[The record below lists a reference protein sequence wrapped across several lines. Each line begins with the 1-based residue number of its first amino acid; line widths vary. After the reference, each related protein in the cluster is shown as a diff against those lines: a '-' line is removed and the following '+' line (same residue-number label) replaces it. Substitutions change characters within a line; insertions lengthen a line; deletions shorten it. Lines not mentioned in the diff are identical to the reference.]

1 MVEVRRR
8 RWCVTQV
15 DASSLL
21 EKLNETQHLVFLESL
36 EEDALGE
43 ELQVIWELE
52 AGAQVIQKA
61 GLPNITDIAPNHRL
75 DAFLDAVRWGAPRP
89 MRTGT
94 TSSRHSAA
102 ASPLRTISLTRLSV
116 RWTWRV

>member
-1 MVEVRRR
+1 MARHSGGRQFTVGK
-8 RWCVTQV
+8 TQRNT
-15 DASSLL
+15 ASCLPGIPWGGC
-21 EKLNETQHLVFLESL
+21 
-36 EEDALGE
+36 LGE

-75 DAFLDAVRWGAPRP
+75 DAFLYAVRWGAPRP

-94 TSSRHSAA
+94 TSSRHSVA

>member
-21 EKLNETQHLVFLESL
+21 EKLNETQHLVSLESL

-52 AGAQVIQKA
+52 AG
-61 GLPNITDIAPNHRL
+61 GHR
-75 DAFLDAVRWGAPRP
+75 
-89 MRTGT
+89 
-94 TSSRHSAA
+94 SSRRRGFRTSRTLPPTIVWMRFWTPSAGERRDQCGQEQPPVA
-102 ASPLRTISLTRLSV
+102 IPQRHHH
-116 RWTWRV
+116 